1 MGDAHGEGPMD
12 DIKVIEE
19 VEEET
24 ADRVSASVQYALR
37 LVGPAEGGAERFES
51 VRREQEDVG
60 AIRGTAR

>member
-1 MGDAHGEGPMD
+1 MGDARGEGPMD

-37 LVGPAEGGAERFES
+37 LVGPAEGGAERFWSETPS
-51 VRREQEDVG
+51 VSGRETP
-60 AIRGTAR
+60 AS